1 MLGWMILLGVGAIG
15 AGLLG
20 FVVLAG
26 VLAFVLRLFFLI
38 LLALL
43 VISVVSRWM
52 ERGGAPSSAWWRDL
66 EQE

>member
-52 ERGGAPSSAWWRDL
+52 ERGVAPPSAWWRDL

>member
-1 MLGWMILLGVGAIG
+1 MLGWMILLGAGAVA

-20 FVVLAG
+20 FIVLAG
-26 VLAFVLRLFFLI
+26 VLAFIARLFLLI

-43 VISVVSRWM
+43 VISLVSRWM
-52 ERGGAPSSAWWRDL
+52 QQGERAPAPWRDL